1 MAMNG
6 RAAGYLLG
14 VLGIA
19 IAAAGGLWVT
29 NLNEDVRR
37 VARAVDEQQPRY
49 EEVVRRTVR
58 IEASQDRLAEKFDG
72 FMVRYLED
80 RAEERRRGGRA
91 AR

>member
-1 MAMNG
+1 MIPNG
-6 RAAGYLLG
+6 KTVGYLLG

-19 IAAAGGLWVT
+19 IVAAGGMWVT

-49 EEVVRRTVR
+49 EEVARRIVR
-58 IEASQDRLAEKFDG
+58 IEASQDRLSEKFDA
-72 FMVRYLED
+72 FMVKYLDD
-80 RAEERRRGGRA
+80 RVQDRRRS